1 MFIMTVNIAMETPY
15 DGTYPYTNESKNPI
29 ANAKGSIIANF
40 YQTFYIGNY
49 TYKPFQK
56 KQEKS

>member
-40 YQTFYIGNY
+40 YQTFYIKDY
-49 TYKPFQK
+49 IYKLFLI
-56 KQEKS
+56 KQGKI